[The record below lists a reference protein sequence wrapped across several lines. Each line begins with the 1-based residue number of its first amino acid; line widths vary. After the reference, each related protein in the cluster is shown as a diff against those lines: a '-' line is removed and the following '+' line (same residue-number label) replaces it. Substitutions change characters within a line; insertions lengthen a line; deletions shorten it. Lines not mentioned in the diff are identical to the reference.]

1 MLFEPSSPR
10 NANLPPV
17 RPLIHRKEYAMNP
30 ASHTDRHFS
39 LFYQTVSK
47 VSLTLGAV
55 ALVLLA
61 IPVALDIVLRHTGAY
76 FAGAFEIQELMMGLL
91 TVCGMTVIACRD
103 RHIAIDFFYAK
114 FPAGLQRFLDALFE
128 FMGFVF
134 FSMLGW
140 QILSLAA
147 EKSSGGEI
155 TPVMH
160 IPLFIPVFIFGCCM
174 SLFALV
180 LLFNCLEKFRAVQR
194 AGRSAE
200 IPAILLVTAL
210 AAALPWILEACD
222 VDISRS
228 RLGVLGMSGFMCILF
243 LGFPLGYAM
252 GISGFLGLLCLNPDI
267 LAQFSTLSQT
277 SYNAAFSSTMA
288 VVPLFC
294 LMGELSVV
302 SGISGD
308 MFSAARIWMGR
319 TPASLGIAGIT
330 GCAGFAAICG
340 DSLATGVTMASVALP
355 EMRKQGYDPA
365 FSCAT
370 LACGGT
376 LGVLIPPS
384 LSFIIYAIITE
395 TSTGRL
401 FMAGVVPGL
410 MLSGMFILLL
420 LFMARRRPDL
430 LPRGRAYS
438 MAEKFRSL
446 KGVIAVILLIF
457 IIMGGILAG
466 FFSATEA
473 GAIGSVAVWLFALS
487 MGRINWRQT
496 RLCLEHT
503 VLIAGKLM
511 FILMCV
517 ALLGVFI
524 AYTRLTVTLA
534 GTVAGLDVNRYVIL
548 AVIIGFYMLMGC
560 MMNVLPLLLLT
571 LPTIFPAV
579 QSLGFDPVWFGV
591 IIVLLTEMAVITP
604 PVGINVFGIGSM
616 ARDVPLAAIFRN
628 VWLFFSCI
636 ALQILLIILFP
647 QIALWLPALF
657 FQ

>member
-1 MLFEPSSPR
+1 M
-10 NANLPPV
+10 
-17 RPLIHRKEYAMNP
+17 IP
-30 ASHTDRHFS
+30 APHTDRPFS
-39 LFYQTVSK
+39 LFYQIVSK
-47 VSLTLGAV
+47 AALTLGAA

-61 IPVALDIVLRHTGAY
+61 IPVTLDIVLRHTGTY

-91 TVCGMTVIACRD
+91 TVCGMIVIACRD

-114 FPAGLQRFLDALFE
+114 FPAGLQQFLDALFE

-140 QILSLAA
+140 QILVLAA
-147 EKSSGGEI
+147 EKSSGGEM

-160 IPLFIPVFIFGCCM
+160 IPLFIPVFLFGCCM
-174 SLFALV
+174 SLFALT
-180 LLFNCLEKFRAVQR
+180 LLVNCLEKFRALR
-194 AGRSAE
+194 CAGKSRN
-200 IPAILLVTAL
+200 IPAVLLITAL
-210 AAALPWILEACD
+210 AAALPWILESASM
-222 VDISRS
+222 DISRS
-228 RLGVLGMSGFMCILF
+228 QLGVFGMLGFMLILF

-267 LAQFSTLSQT
+267 IAQFSTLSQT

-294 LMGELSVV
+294 LMGELSVI

-365 FSCAT
+365 FSCAA

-376 LGVLIPPS
+376 LGVLVPPS

-410 MLSGMFILLL
+410 MLTSMFILLL

-438 MAEKFRSL
+438 MEEKFRSL
-446 KGVIAVILLIF
+446 KGIVAIILLIF
-457 IIMGGILAG
+457 IIMGGILVG

-473 GAIGSVAVWLFALS
+473 GAIGSVAVWLFALT
-487 MGRINWRQT
+487 MGRISWRQT
-496 RLCLEHT
+496 LLCLENT
-503 VLIAGKLM
+503 VYIAGKLM

-517 ALLGVFI
+517 SLLGVFI
-524 AYTRLTVTLA
+524 AYTRITA
-534 GTVAGLDVNRYVIL
+534 NMANAVAGLAVSRYVIL
-548 AVIIGFYMLMGC
+548 AAIIGFYVLMGC

-571 LPTIFPAV
+571 LPTIFPTV
-579 QSLGFDPVWFGV
+579 QALGFDAVWFGV

-628 VWLFFSCI
+628 VWLFFGCI
-636 ALQILLIILFP
+636 AFQIFLIILFP
-647 QIALWLPALF
+647 QLALWLPGLLF
-657 FQ
+657 Q

>member
-1 MLFEPSSPR
+1 MTSAPY
-10 NANLPPV
+10 AV
-17 RPLIHRKEYAMNP
+17 RP
-30 ASHTDRHFS
+30 FS
-39 LFYQTVSK
+39 FFYRIVSK
-47 VSLTLGAV
+47 ASLTLGAG

-61 IPVALDIVLRHTGAY
+61 LPVALDIVLRHTGAY
-76 FAGAFEIQELMMGLL
+76 FAGAFEIQELMMGVLS
-91 TVCGMTVIACRD
+91 VCGMIVISCRD
-103 RHIAIDFFYAK
+103 KHIAIDFFYAR

-128 FMGFVF
+128 FTGLVF

-147 EKSSGGEI
+147 EKASGGEI

-160 IPLFIPVFIFGCCM
+160 IPLFIPMFFFGCCM

-180 LLFNCLEKFRAVQR
+180 LLVNCFEKFRMLLRDGKFLQF
-194 AGRSAE
+194 
-200 IPAILLVTAL
+200 PAILLITAL
-210 AAALPWILEACD
+210 AAALPWLLEASA

-228 RLGVLGMSGFMCILF
+228 QLGVFGMSGFMLILF

-267 LAQFSTLSQT
+267 IAQFNTLSQT

-294 LMGELSVV
+294 LMGELSVS

-319 TPASLGIAGIT
+319 TPASLCIAGIT

-365 FSCAT
+365 FSCAS

-395 TSTGRL
+395 SSTGQL

-438 MAEKFRSL
+438 MQEKFRSL
-446 KGVIAVILLIF
+446 KGIVAVILLIF

-466 FFSATEA
+466 FFSAAEA
-473 GAIGSVAVWLFALS
+473 GAIGSVAVWMFALV
-487 MGRINWRQT
+487 MRRITWKQT
-496 RLCLEHT
+496 RHCLENT

-524 AYTRLTVTLA
+524 AYTRITVNMA
-534 GTVAGLDVNRYVIL
+534 NAVAGLDVNRYVIL
-548 AVIIGFYMLMGC
+548 AAIIAFYILMGC

-571 LPTIFPAV
+571 LPTVFPTIQA
-579 QSLGFDPVWFGV
+579 LGFDPVWFGV

-616 ARDVPLAAIFRN
+616 ARNVPLTAIFRN
-628 VWLFFSCI
+628 VWPFFGCI
-636 ALQILLIILFP
+636 AFQIFLIILFP
-647 QIALWLPALF
+647 QIALRLPGLF
-657 FQ
+657 F

>member
-1 MLFEPSSPR
+1 M
-10 NANLPPV
+10 V
-17 RPLIHRKEYAMNP
+17 
-30 ASHTDRHFS
+30 
-39 LFYQTVSK
+39 
-47 VSLTLGAV
+47 
-55 ALVLLA
+55 
-61 IPVALDIVLRHTGAY
+61 
-76 FAGAFEIQELMMGLL
+76 
-91 TVCGMTVIACRD
+91 
-103 RHIAIDFFYAK
+103 
-114 FPAGLQRFLDALFE
+114 
-128 FMGFVF
+128 
-134 FSMLGW
+134 
-140 QILSLAA
+140 
-147 EKSSGGEI
+147 
-155 TPVMH
+155 
-160 IPLFIPVFIFGCCM
+160 
-174 SLFALV
+174 
-180 LLFNCLEKFRAVQR
+180 
-194 AGRSAE
+194 
-200 IPAILLVTAL
+200 
-210 AAALPWILEACD
+210 
-222 VDISRS
+222 
-228 RLGVLGMSGFMCILF
+228 GFMIILF

-267 LAQFSTLSQT
+267 IAQFSTLSQT

-294 LMGELSVV
+294 LMGELSVI

-319 TPASLGIAGIT
+319 TPASLGIASIT

-340 DSLATGVTMASVALP
+340 DSLATGVTMTSVALP

-395 TSTGRL
+395 SSTGRL
-401 FMAGVVPGL
+401 FIAGVVPGL

-420 LFMARRRPDL
+420 LLMARRRPDL

-438 MAEKFRSL
+438 MQEKFHSL
-446 KGVIAVILLIF
+446 KGIVAIILLVF

-473 GAIGSVAVWLFALS
+473 GAIGSVAVWIFALI
-487 MGRINWRQT
+487 MRRITWKQT
-496 RLCLEHT
+496 RHCLENT

-524 AYTRLTVTLA
+524 AYTRITVNMA
-534 GTVAGLDVNRYVIL
+534 NAVAELDVNRYVIL
-548 AVIIGFYMLMGC
+548 AVIIGFYILMGC

-571 LPTIFPAV
+571 LPTIFPTV
-579 QSLGFDPVWFGV
+579 QALGFDPVWFGV

-616 ARDVPLAAIFRN
+616 ARDVPLMAIFKN
-628 VWLFFSCI
+628 VWLFFGCI
-636 ALQILLIILFP
+636 ALQIFLIILFP
-647 QIALWLPALF
+647 KIALWLPGLF
-657 FQ
+657 F